1 MALDRFNEKFLA
13 LSIRE
18 RLLVVS
24 AVLVALFL
32 LLFQLLVA
40 PVLEQK
46 NKLQASTDNQAMMIA
61 ELSTKKAE
69 LTAVLADDPN
79 IRLKNQNEVLRAN
92 AAELNLSLRNKVETL
107 LSPKQTQDLVKELL
121 ADYKGL
127 ELVSAM
133 SLGVDVL
140 DFETGNNEA
149 VNETATAADD
159 TTEIYEHGFEM
170 TFRGSYFEAM
180 QYIARLEEMSGFY
193 WKQMHYTVIDYPEA
207 EIFLSIS
214 TLSVEEAWIGG

>member
-1 MALDRFNEKFLA
+1 MTFDRLNEKFLA
-13 LSIRE
+13 FSIRE
-18 RLLVVS
+18 RLLIVS

-32 LLFQLLVA
+32 LLFQLSVA
-40 PVLEQK
+40 PVLEKK
-46 NKLQASTDNQAMMIA
+46 NKLQAATDNQAMMIA

-69 LTAVLADDPN
+69 LAAVLADDPN
-79 IRLKNQNEVLRAN
+79 IRLKNQNQVLRAN

-107 LSPKQTQDLVKELL
+107 LSPKQTQNLLKELL

-140 DFETGNNEA
+140 DFETGNDEP
-149 VNETATAADD
+149 VNETAVAADD

-180 QYIARLEEMSGFY
+180 QYIARLEEMNGFY

-214 TLSVEEAWIGG
+214 TLSIEEAWIGG

>member
-1 MALDRFNEKFLA
+1 
-13 LSIRE
+13 
-18 RLLVVS
+18 
-24 AVLVALFL
+24 
-32 LLFQLLVA
+32 
-40 PVLEQK
+40 
-46 NKLQASTDNQAMMIA
+46 
-61 ELSTKKAE
+61 
-69 LTAVLADDPN
+69 
-79 IRLKNQNEVLRAN
+79 
-92 AAELNLSLRNKVETL
+92 VETL
-107 LSPKQTQDLVKELL
+107 LSPKQTQNLLIVLL

-140 DFETGNNEA
+140 DFETGNDEP
-149 VNETATAADD
+149 VNETAAAADD

>member
-1 MALDRFNEKFLA
+1 MTFDRLNEKFLA
-13 LSIRE
+13 FSIRE
-18 RLLVVS
+18 RLLIVS

-32 LLFQLLVA
+32 LLFQLSVA
-40 PVLEQK
+40 PVLEKK
-46 NKLQASTDNQAMMIA
+46 NKLQAATDNQAMMIA

-79 IRLKNQNEVLRAN
+79 NRLKNQNQVLRAN

-107 LSPKQTQDLVKELL
+107 LSPKQTQNLLIVLL

-140 DFETGNNEA
+140 DFETGNDEP
-149 VNETATAADD
+149 VNETAAAADD

>member
-1 MALDRFNEKFLA
+1 MTFDRLNEKFLA
-13 LSIRE
+13 FSIRE
-18 RLLVVS
+18 RLLIVS

-32 LLFQLLVA
+32 LLFQLSVA
-40 PVLEQK
+40 PVLEKK
-46 NKLQASTDNQAMMIA
+46 NKLQAATDNQAMMIA

-69 LTAVLADDPN
+69 LAAVLADDPN
-79 IRLKNQNEVLRAN
+79 IRLKNQNQVLRAN

-107 LSPKQTQDLVKELL
+107 LSPKQTQNLLKELL

-127 ELVSAM
+127 QLFSAM
-133 SLGVDVL
+133 SLGVDAL
-140 DFETGNNEA
+140 DFETGNNEP

>member
-1 MALDRFNEKFLA
+1 MTFDRLNEKFLA
-13 LSIRE
+13 FSIRE
-18 RLLVVS
+18 RVLIVS

-32 LLFQLLVA
+32 LLFQLSVA
-40 PVLEQK
+40 PVLEKK
-46 NKLQASTDNQAMMIA
+46 NKLQAATDNQAMMIA

-79 IRLKNQNEVLRAN
+79 NRLKNQNQVLRAN

-107 LSPKQTQDLVKELL
+107 LSPKQTQNLLKELL

-127 ELVSAM
+127 QLVSAM
-133 SLGVDVL
+133 SLGVDAL
-140 DFETGNNEA
+140 DFETGNNEP